1 MPSLFGESAV
11 SGEMRA
17 NMIDDAL
24 FSRVVGIG
32 H

>member
-1 MPSLFGESAV
+1 MPSRFGESAV

-17 NMIDDAL
+17 NIIQDAL
-24 FSRVVGIG
+24 FGRVVGIG